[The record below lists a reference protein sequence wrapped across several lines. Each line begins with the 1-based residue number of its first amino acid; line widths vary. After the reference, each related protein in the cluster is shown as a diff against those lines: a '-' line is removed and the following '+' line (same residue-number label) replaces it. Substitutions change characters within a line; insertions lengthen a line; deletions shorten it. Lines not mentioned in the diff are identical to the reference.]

1 MNIATYES
9 TIALLKEIAA
19 GTSFYDDDTE
29 GEFDI
34 CSACGGNFDDAFF
47 LGEKAGAISLAR
59 RLLKKL
65 EVEV

>member
-9 TIALLKEIAA
+9 MIALLKEIAA
-19 GTSFYDDDTE
+19 RRSFYDVDTE

-47 LGEKAGAISLAR
+47 LGEEAGTISLAR
-59 RLLKKL
+59 RLLKML